1 MGWITNQLRRI
12 IKLENTEEDKAPS
25 AHNSLASQSVWVQ
38 LKNGIQ
44 QDAEEFRRAGR
55 ECEFELS
62 DKDQVCVLNTSA
74 RVAAVITADLD
85 ANIVEYDYQ
94 AEGDNVAVPEKGVLT
109 IREHGGTEQLFSAD
123 QLVSPEQ
130 ACQMILEPVLFPDL
144 PTDQTV
150 A

>member
-1 MGWITNQLRRI
+1 MGWITKQLRRLV
-12 IKLENTEEDKAPS
+12 KVENTQEDKAPS
-25 AHNSLASQSVWVQ
+25 PDNSLASQSVWVQ

-62 DKDQVCVLNTSA
+62 DEDQVGVLNPSA
-74 RVAAVITADLD
+74 RVAVVITADPD
-85 ANIVEYDYQ
+85 ANIVEYDYR
-94 AEGDNVAVPEKGVLT
+94 AAGDNVAVPEKGVLT

-123 QLVSPEQ
+123 QLISPEQ
-130 ACQMILEPVLFPDL
+130 ARQMILEPVLFPDL
-144 PTDQTV
+144 PTDQAV